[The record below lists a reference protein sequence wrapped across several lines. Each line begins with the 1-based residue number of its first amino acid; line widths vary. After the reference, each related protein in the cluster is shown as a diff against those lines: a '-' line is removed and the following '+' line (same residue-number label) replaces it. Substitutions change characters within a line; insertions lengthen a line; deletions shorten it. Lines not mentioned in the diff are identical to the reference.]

1 MAEGNPGNGI
11 LEMHQG
17 ETSERGHWH
26 GQAQIRDPN
35 EKADSAADLRGAT
48 VESDTEY

>member
-1 MAEGNPGNGI
+1 MAEGNPGKGI

-17 ETSERGHWH
+17 ETVRGHWQ

-35 EKADSAADLRGAT
+35 KKADSAADLRGAT
-48 VESDTEY
+48 VGSDIEY